1 MANIRKLASRA
12 SESTGFN
19 PVIGSNARVLILGS
33 LPSQQSLAQNEY
45 YANPRNAFWRIIC
58 EIASI
63 ESSETYEARCSQLI
77 QKGIGLWD
85 VLMSS
90 VRPGSLDSAIDL
102 ASARENDFA
111 GLLARHKELKCIGFN
126 GMKSRQLFD
135 RLVLK
140 SFSLP
145 NGVELVNL
153 PSSSPAHAAMSF
165 ERKLELWSVIARHLD
180 PHDQTQN

>member
-1 MANIRKLASRA
+1 MSRQLNV
-12 SESTGFN
+12 ESRGFN
-19 PVIGSNARVLILGS
+19 PVIGNNAQVLILGS
-33 LPSQQSLAQNEY
+33 LPSQQSLARGEY
-45 YANPRNAFWRIIC
+45 YANPRNAFWRIISD
-58 EIASI
+58 IASI
-63 ESSETYEARCSQLI
+63 ESGDSYETRCSHLI
-77 QKGIGLWD
+77 NKGIALWD

-102 ASARENDFA
+102 ATAKTNDFA
-111 GLLARHKELKCIGFN
+111 DLLARHRKIKLIGFN

-153 PSSSPAHAAMSF
+153 PSTSPAHAAMSF
-165 ERKLELWSVIARHLD
+165 ETKLELWSVIGKYID
-180 PHDQTQN
+180 PEYQM

>member
-1 MANIRKLASRA
+1 MQPIV
-12 SESTGFN
+12 ESTGFK
-19 PVIGSNARVLILGS
+19 PVIGGSARILILGS

-63 ESSETYEARCSQLI
+63 ESDDTYEARCSQLI
-77 QKGIGLWD
+77 SQGIGLWD
-85 VLMSS
+85 VLQSS

-102 ASARENDFA
+102 ASAKENDFP
-111 GLLARHKELKCIGFN
+111 GLLTRQKELKCIAFN

-140 SFSLP
+140 SFSLS

-153 PSSSPAHAAMSF
+153 PSSSPAHAAMSI
-165 ERKLELWSVIARHLD
+165 ERKIELWSVISRHLN
-180 PHDQTQN
+180 PHDQTQD